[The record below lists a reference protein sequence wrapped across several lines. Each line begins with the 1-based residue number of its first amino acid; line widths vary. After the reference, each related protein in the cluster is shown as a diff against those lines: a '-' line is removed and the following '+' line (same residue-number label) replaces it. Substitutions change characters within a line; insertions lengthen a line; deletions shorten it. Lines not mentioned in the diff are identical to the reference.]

1 MLSGL
6 QVGYLD
12 LIVEVNRSIFLRVVC
27 LDVRYFVL
35 GILQSVYIR
44 SSEQEI
50 NRFQALTSGFL

>member
-12 LIVEVNRSIFLRVVC
+12 LVVEVNRSIFLRVVC